1 MASPNSLDAY
11 VAVASTKSKS
21 VNVEH
26 SNLET
31 ANEKYVLTGRALETI
46 ERICESL
53 ENAEAGRSFAITGPY
68 GSGKSSFVL
77 FLKQLL
83 TTRSK
88 SNKAQKQLLEVNP
101 ELAQRLTSVLKKGSI
116 DPEGFVVGMATAQRE
131 PVRATVRKVLEN
143 ASSSNPMVIS
153 RSLQKALIDEN
164 VSSDQLLTIVQEI
177 LKKRALLLVVD
188 EFGKN
193 LESFKEKP
201 ADSDLFILQQLAEIA
216 QSETEFPL
224 VFITLKHLAFNEYS
238 NDLDQTPRRELAK
251 VQGRFEEVMF
261 VEDPA
266 ETRKLVAAL
275 FNSSN
280 VQFDKVT
287 TTWQKEHEQALAGSG
302 LSEILDKQI
311 VKKVL
316 PLHPM
321 NLACLPELCSRF
333 AQNDRTLFAYLGSN
347 DPRSVYS
354 FIANQKWTPKDPL
367 PLLRLDHLYDYFV
380 ESVSTSISTSDLS
393 SRWIE
398 IETRIRDTAGLTES
412 QVKVLKTIGVLNL
425 ISAGGIYR
433 ASRNA
438 ISFAISDA
446 IYGSPESA
454 EIVEAIEGNPKKKLK
469 GLIELGVLVYR
480 EFADE
485 FRIWLG
491 TDYPIQEKMQIYR
504 FDAKQKGIADLLNLA
519 NPLSPMVA
527 SRHSQKKGIL
537 RIFERKFIANE
548 ELVQSSVELTE
559 STDGN
564 LFFLVDGYDKARN
577 KLSAIGQPVVLAT
590 ASKIDE
596 VYETAIE
603 VFALK
608 EVARDAEATNADRT
622 ARREIAERLGLVQ
635 TKLMALVESS
645 WAGPDSE
652 YYEVSGDKSSKKSGE
667 NISQLLSDICDDFYK
682 DCPVVR
688 NEMIA
693 RREVTGQGARARRLL
708 SEAMITHTDFEC
720 FDIEGFGP
728 ERAMYDAI
736 FKDSGFH
743 KKSKES
749 KFVLAIP
756 PMPALATGTN
766 KWPLVL
772 SEIERLFK
780 GSSASRL
787 SLGDACK
794 TLELP
799 PYGLKM
805 GIIKLLLL
813 AEIIRQK
820 RDILVYEHGSLVT
833 EVDDAIAERLIKN
846 PNHFSVK
853 VLQQSKNSIELLRE
867 YSEALFAGRVPA
879 PASVVGI
886 GKQIYSEVRSL
897 NRYPMATNDGLS
909 EEAKKIRSCI
919 KEATELDV
927 LIMEMLPKAV
937 GCKPLVLGK
946 KSAEAS
952 KTIAK
957 VAEHFNGLIGAYGS
971 MLQRAQAVISSE
983 LGLKEDSPVALIQKN
998 TEKRAEPIRDGAFEP
1013 NMKALAGALLRRNL
1027 NDHEWVEHVA
1037 MVLAGGKV
1045 PHGWDDDQFNL
1056 FSLAAK
1062 NFLGR
1067 FLRLS
1072 ELAGASSFN
1081 DEDGTESVLVSVT
1094 ANNGAELRER
1104 YFLSREESKMRKE
1117 LIREAIEKLQESGL
1131 SQNDAS
1137 AALIAEL
1144 VATWRNNND

>member
-1 MASPNSLDAY
+1 MASPNALDAY
-11 VAVASTKSKS
+11 VKVASTKSKS

-88 SNKAQKQLLEVNP
+88 TNKAQKQLLEVNP
-101 ELAQRLTSVLKKGSI
+101 ELAQRLTSVLRKGSI

-143 ASSSNPMVIS
+143 ASSSNPTVIS
-153 RSLQKALIDEN
+153 KSLQKTLVDEN

-177 LKKRALLLVVD
+177 LKKRALLLVID

-216 QSETEFPL
+216 QSETAFPL

-275 FNSSN
+275 FSSSN
-280 VQFDKVT
+280 VQFDKAT

-398 IETRIRDTAGLTES
+398 IETRIRDTAGLTDS
-412 QVKVLKTIGVLNL
+412 QVRVLKTIGVLNL

-469 GLIELGVLVYR
+469 GLIELGVVVYR

-491 TDYPIQEKMQIYR
+491 TDYPIQEKMQIHR

-564 LFFLVDGYDKARN
+564 LFFLVDAYDKTRN
-577 KLSAIGQPVVLAT
+577 KLSATGQPVVLAT

-635 TKLMALVESS
+635 TKLMALVEAS
-645 WAGPDSE
+645 WAGPGSE

-667 NISQLLSDICDDFYK
+667 NISQLLSDVCDDFYK

-743 KKSKES
+743 KKFKDS
-749 KFVLAIP
+749 KFELMIP
-756 PMPALATGTN
+756 KLATETN

-772 SEIERLFK
+772 GKIESLFEE
-780 GSSASRL
+780 STSSRL

-805 GIIKLLLL
+805 GIIPLLLL
-813 AEIIRQK
+813 AEIVRQK

-853 VLQQSKNSIELLRE
+853 VLQQSKNSIELLHE
-867 YSEALFAGRVPA
+867 YSEALFAGRTPA
-879 PASVVGI
+879 PSSVVGI

-897 NRYPMATNDGLS
+897 NRYPMATSDGLS
-909 EEAKKIRSCI
+909 DEAKKIRSCI

-927 LIMEMLPKAV
+927 LILEMMPKAV
-937 GCKPLVLGK
+937 GCKPIVLGK

-971 MLQRAQAVISSE
+971 MLQRAQSVISTE
-983 LGLKEDSPVALIQKN
+983 LGLKENASVALIQKN

-1013 NMKALAGALLRRNL
+1013 NLKALAGALLRRNITEP
-1027 NDHEWVEHVA
+1027 EWVEHVA

-1072 ELAGASSFN
+1072 ELAGASGFN

-1104 YFLSREESKMRKE
+1104 YFLSREESRLRKD
-1117 LIREAIEKLQESGL
+1117 LVRGAIEKLQESGL

-1144 VATWRNNND
+1144 VGTWRNKND

>member
-1 MASPNSLDAY
+1 MASPNALDAY
-11 VAVASTKSKS
+11 VKVASTKSKS

-88 SNKAQKQLLEVNP
+88 TNKAQKQLLEVNP
-101 ELAQRLTSVLKKGSI
+101 ELAQRLTSVLRKGSI

-143 ASSSNPMVIS
+143 ASSSNPTVIS
-153 RSLQKALIDEN
+153 KSLQKTLVDES
-164 VSSDQLLTIVQEI
+164 VSSDQLLTIVQVI
-177 LKKRALLLVVD
+177 LKKRALLLVID

-216 QSETEFPL
+216 QSETAFPL

-275 FNSSN
+275 FSSSN
-280 VQFDKVT
+280 VQFDKAT

-398 IETRIRDTAGLTES
+398 IETRIRDTAGLTDS
-412 QVKVLKTIGVLNL
+412 QVRVLKTIGVLNL

-469 GLIELGVLVYR
+469 GLIELGVVVYR

-491 TDYPIQEKMQIYR
+491 TDYPIQEKMQIHR

-564 LFFLVDGYDKARN
+564 LFFLVDAYDKTRN
-577 KLSAIGQPVVLAT
+577 KLSVTGQPVVLAT
-590 ASKIDE
+590 ASKIDD

-635 TKLMALVESS
+635 TKLMALVEAS
-645 WAGPDSE
+645 WAGPGSE

-667 NISQLLSDICDDFYK
+667 NISQLLSDVCDDFYK

-708 SEAMITHTDFEC
+708 SEAMISHTDFEC

-743 KKSKES
+743 KKFKDS
-749 KFVLAIP
+749 KFELMIP
-756 PMPALATGTN
+756 KLATETN

-772 SEIERLFK
+772 GKIESLFEE
-780 GSSASRL
+780 STASRL

-805 GIIKLLLL
+805 GIIPLLLL
-813 AEIIRQK
+813 AEIVRQK

-853 VLQQSKNSIELLRE
+853 VLQQSKNSIELLHE
-867 YSEALFAGRVPA
+867 YSEALFAGRTPA
-879 PASVVGI
+879 PSSVVGI

-897 NRYPMATNDGLS
+897 NRYPMATSDGLS
-909 EEAKKIRSCI
+909 DEAKKIRSCI

-927 LIMEMLPKAV
+927 LILEMMPKAV
-937 GCKPLVLGK
+937 GCKPIVLGK

-971 MLQRAQAVISSE
+971 MLQRAQSVISME
-983 LGLKEDSPVALIQKN
+983 LGLKENASVALIQKN

-1013 NMKALAGALLRRNL
+1013 NMKALAGALLKRNITEL
-1027 NDHEWVEHVA
+1027 EWVEHVA

-1072 ELAGASSFN
+1072 ELAGVSSFD
-1081 DEDGTESVLVSVT
+1081 DEDGSESVLVSVT

-1104 YFLSREESKMRKE
+1104 YFLSKEESRLRKD
-1117 LIREAIEKLQESGL
+1117 LVRGAIEKLQESGL

-1144 VATWRNNND
+1144 VGTWRNKND

>member
-1 MASPNSLDAY
+1 MASPNALDAY
-11 VAVASTKSKS
+11 VKVASTKSKS

-88 SNKAQKQLLEVNP
+88 TNKAQKQLLEVNP
-101 ELAQRLTSVLKKGSI
+101 ELAQRLTSVLRKGSI

-143 ASSSNPMVIS
+143 ASSSNPTVIS
-153 RSLQKALIDEN
+153 KSLQKTLVDEN

-177 LKKRALLLVVD
+177 LKKRALLLVID

-216 QSETEFPL
+216 QSETAFPL

-275 FNSSN
+275 FSSSN
-280 VQFDKVT
+280 VQFDKAT

-398 IETRIRDTAGLTES
+398 IETRIRDTAGLTDS
-412 QVKVLKTIGVLNL
+412 QVRVLKTIGVLNL

-469 GLIELGVLVYR
+469 GLIELGVVVYR

-491 TDYPIQEKMQIYR
+491 TDYPIQEKMQIHR

-564 LFFLVDGYDKARN
+564 LFFLVDAYDKTRN
-577 KLSAIGQPVVLAT
+577 KLSATGQPVVLAT

-635 TKLMALVESS
+635 TKLMALVEAS
-645 WAGPDSE
+645 WAGPGSE

-667 NISQLLSDICDDFYK
+667 NISQLLSDVCDDFYK

-743 KKSKES
+743 KKFKDS
-749 KFVLAIP
+749 KFELMIP
-756 PMPALATGTN
+756 KLATETN

-772 SEIERLFK
+772 GKIESLFEE
-780 GSSASRL
+780 STSSRL

-805 GIIKLLLL
+805 GIIPLLLL
-813 AEIIRQK
+813 AEIVRQK

-853 VLQQSKNSIELLRE
+853 VLQQSKNSIELLHE
-867 YSEALFAGRVPA
+867 YSEALFAGRTPA
-879 PASVVGI
+879 PSSVVGI

-897 NRYPMATNDGLS
+897 NRYPMATSDGLS
-909 EEAKKIRSCI
+909 DEAKKIRSCI

-927 LIMEMLPKAV
+927 LILEMMPKAV
-937 GCKPLVLGK
+937 GCKPIVLGK

-971 MLQRAQAVISSE
+971 MLQRAQSVISTE
-983 LGLKEDSPVALIQKN
+983 LGLKENASVALIQKN

-1013 NMKALAGALLRRNL
+1013 NLKALAGALLRRNITEP
-1027 NDHEWVEHVA
+1027 EWVEHVA

-1067 FLRLS
+1067 LLRLS
-1072 ELAGASSFN
+1072 ELAGVSSFN
-1081 DEDGTESVLVSVT
+1081 DEDGAESVLVSVT

-1104 YFLSREESKMRKE
+1104 YFLSREESRLRKD
-1117 LIREAIEKLQESGL
+1117 LVRGAIEKLQESGL

-1144 VATWRNNND
+1144 VATWRNKND

>member
-1 MASPNSLDAY
+1 MASPNALDAY
-11 VAVASTKSKS
+11 VKVASTKSKS

-26 SNLET
+26 SNLEN
-31 ANEKYVLTGRALETI
+31 ANEKYVLTGRSLETI

-83 TTRSK
+83 TNRGK
-88 SNKAQKQLLEVNP
+88 GNKAQKQLLEVNP
-101 ELAQRLTSVLKKGSI
+101 ELTQRLAMVLKKRSV

-143 ASSSNPMVIS
+143 AIASNSTVVS
-153 RSLQKALIDEN
+153 KSLQKALLDEN
-164 VSSDQLLTIVQEI
+164 ISSDQLLPIVQEI
-177 LKKRALLLVVD
+177 LKKRALLLVID

-216 QSETEFPL
+216 QSETKFPL
-224 VFITLKHLAFNEYS
+224 VFVTLKHLAFNEYS

-266 ETRKLVAAL
+266 ETRKLVATL
-275 FNSSN
+275 FSSSD
-280 VQFDKVT
+280 VQFDKAT
-287 TTWQKEHEQALAGSG
+287 TKWLKEHEQGLLESG
-302 LSEILDKQI
+302 LSEILDTQI

-333 AQNDRTLFAYLGSN
+333 AQNDRTLFAYLGSK

-354 FIANQKWTPKDPL
+354 FIEEEKWNPKNPL

-398 IETRIRDTAGLTES
+398 IETRIRDTAGLTDV
-412 QVKVLKTIGVLNL
+412 QVRVLKTIGVLNL

-446 IYGSPESA
+446 IYGSSESL
-454 EIVEAIEGNPKKKLK
+454 EIIEAIEGNPKKNLK

-491 TDYPIQEKMQIYR
+491 TDYPIQEKMQTHR
-504 FDAKQKGIADLLNLA
+504 FDAKQKNIADLLNIATPLA
-519 NPLSPMVA
+519 PMVA
-527 SRHSQKKGIL
+527 SRHSQKNGVL
-537 RIFERKFIANE
+537 RIFERKFITNE
-548 ELVQSSVELTE
+548 TLQQSSTELTE
-559 STDGN
+559 STDGH
-564 LFFLVDGYDKARN
+564 LFFLVEAGDKNR
-577 KLSAIGQPVVLAT
+577 KQLDPDGQPVVVAT
-590 ASKIDE
+590 ASDIKD

-608 EVARDAEATNADRT
+608 AVARDAEATNADRT

-645 WAGPDSE
+645 WAGQSSE
-652 YYEVSGDKSSKKSGE
+652 YYEVRKGKCYKGSTE
-667 NISQLLSDICDDFYK
+667 NISQVLSDVCDDFYSS
-682 DCPVVR
+682 CPVVR

-708 SEAMITHTDFEC
+708 SEAMITHTEFEF

-736 FKDSGFH
+736 FRDSGFH
-743 KKSKES
+743 GNSEDS
-749 KFVLAIP
+749 KFGLQIP
-756 PMPALATGTN
+756 SKATEKN

-772 SEIERLFK
+772 REIKRLFEE
-780 GSSASRL
+780 SSVSRL

-799 PYGLKM
+799 PFGLKM
-805 GIIKLLLL
+805 GVIPLLLL
-813 AEIIRQK
+813 AEIVRQK
-820 RDILVYEHGSLVT
+820 KDILVYEHGSLVT

-853 VLQQSKNSIELLRE
+853 VLQQSKNSNELLQE
-867 YSEALFAGRVPA
+867 YSEALFAGRTPA
-879 PASVVGI
+879 PSSVVGI

-897 NRYPMATNDGLS
+897 NRYPMATNDGLTD
-909 EEAKKIRSCI
+909 EAKKIRSCI

-927 LIMEMLPKAV
+927 LILEMMPKAV
-937 GCKPLVLGK
+937 GCKPIVLGK

-957 VAEHFNGLIGAYGS
+957 VAEHFNDLIGAYGS
-971 MLQRAQAVISSE
+971 MLQRAQSVISME
-983 LGLKEDSPVALIQKN
+983 LGLKENASVALIQKN

-1013 NMKALAGALLRRNL
+1013 NMKALAGALLRRNVT
-1027 NDHEWVEHVA
+1027 DPEWVEHVA

-1056 FSLAAK
+1056 FCLAAK

-1072 ELAGASSFN
+1072 ELAGASKFN

-1104 YFLSREESKMRKE
+1104 YFLSREESTLRKD
-1117 LIREAIEKLQESGL
+1117 LVREAIEKLQESGL

-1144 VATWRNNND
+1144 VATWRNKND